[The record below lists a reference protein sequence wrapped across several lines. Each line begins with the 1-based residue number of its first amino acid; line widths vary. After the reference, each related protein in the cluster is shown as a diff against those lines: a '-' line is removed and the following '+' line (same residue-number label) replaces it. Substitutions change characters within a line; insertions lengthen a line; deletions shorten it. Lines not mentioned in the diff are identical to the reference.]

1 MNKPITFFVGENG
14 SGKSTLLEA
23 IAVAY
28 GFNAE
33 GGTKNY
39 SFSTYNSHSELCE
52 AMTISKGYR
61 RPKFGYF
68 LRAESFYNVATKE
81 IDYSDDDHPS
91 KGYHQKSHGESFLAI
106 AQDYMDADIQRNH
119 TFTLSD
125 DEGTIKTEQIQ
136 PLWGTV
142 KVSGDCDTDVVF
154 TDVET
159 GEKYKI
165 GYITQGVTERIK
177 LERGKWYK
185 VVGRGN
191 LTLNPV
197 NIRVE

>member
-1 MNKPITFFVGENG
+1 MKTRKFA
-14 SGKSTLLEA
+14 LCLA
-23 IAVAY
+23 AV
-28 GFNAE
+28 
-33 GGTKNY
+33 
-39 SFSTYNSHSELCE
+39 
-52 AMTISKGYR
+52 
-61 RPKFGYF
+61 F
-68 LRAESFYNVATKE
+68 LVMIYIN
-81 IDYSDDDHPS
+81 
-91 KGYHQKSHGESFLAI
+91 
-106 AQDYMDADIQRNH
+106 IQRNH

-125 DEGTIKTEQIQ
+125 DEGTITTEQIQ

-185 VVGRGN
+185 VAGGGN

>member
-1 MNKPITFFVGENG
+1 MKMKRLVLCAIVAFLIV
-14 SGKSTLLEA
+14 LL
-23 IAVAY
+23 ICSIIQ
-28 GFNAE
+28 
-33 GGTKNY
+33 KK
-39 SFSTYNSHSELCE
+39 H
-52 AMTISKGYR
+52 TI
-61 RPKFGYF
+61 
-68 LRAESFYNVATKE
+68 
-81 IDYSDDDHPS
+81 
-91 KGYHQKSHGESFLAI
+91 
-106 AQDYMDADIQRNH
+106 
-119 TFTLSD
+119 TLSNG
-125 DEGTIKTEQIQ
+125 EGTIKAEQIQ

-185 VVGRGN
+185 VAGGGN

>member
-1 MNKPITFFVGENG
+1 MKTRRFA
-14 SGKSTLLEA
+14 LCLA
-23 IAVAY
+23 AV
-28 GFNAE
+28 
-33 GGTKNY
+33 
-39 SFSTYNSHSELCE
+39 
-52 AMTISKGYR
+52 
-61 RPKFGYF
+61 F
-68 LRAESFYNVATKE
+68 LVMIYIN
-81 IDYSDDDHPS
+81 
-91 KGYHQKSHGESFLAI
+91 
-106 AQDYMDADIQRNH
+106 IQRSH

-191 LTLNPV
+191 LTLNSV

>member
-1 MNKPITFFVGENG
+1 MKMKRLVLCAIVAFLIV
-14 SGKSTLLEA
+14 LL
-23 IAVAY
+23 ICSIIQ
-28 GFNAE
+28 
-33 GGTKNY
+33 KK
-39 SFSTYNSHSELCE
+39 H
-52 AMTISKGYR
+52 TI
-61 RPKFGYF
+61 
-68 LRAESFYNVATKE
+68 
-81 IDYSDDDHPS
+81 
-91 KGYHQKSHGESFLAI
+91 
-106 AQDYMDADIQRNH
+106 
-119 TFTLSD
+119 TLSNG
-125 DEGTIKTEQIQ
+125 EGTIKAEQIQ

>member
-1 MNKPITFFVGENG
+1 MSG
-14 SGKSTLLEA
+14 SGFSGGDLYQYSEKP
-23 IAVAY
+23 Y
-28 GFNAE
+28 FHPFN
-33 GGTKNY
+33 
-39 SFSTYNSHSELCE
+39 
-52 AMTISKGYR
+52 
-61 RPKFGYF
+61 
-68 LRAESFYNVATKE
+68 
-81 IDYSDDDHPS
+81 
-91 KGYHQKSHGESFLAI
+91 
-106 AQDYMDADIQRNH
+106 
-119 TFTLSD
+119 

-142 KVSGDCDTDVVF
+142 KVSGDCDTEVVF

-159 GEKYKI
+159 GEKYRI

-185 VVGRGN
+185 VAGGGN